1 MAVLSPNLGQ
11 RTTEMGVEFRG
22 LVWREV
28 WADVTVLTFMKEA
41 MLWVLGRHRT
51 LSTL

>member
-1 MAVLSPNLGQ
+1 MLSLNLGQ
-11 RTTEMGVEFRG
+11 RTTGMGVEFRG
-22 LVWREV
+22 LVWREI

-41 MLWVLGRHRT
+41 MLWVLGRHRI